1 MVSKSLCTG
10 HSCRFVVRPNR
21 SLTPRQQ
28 KVFFLFMCVVVLG
41 IAGAFAIRGF
51 WPVLPFAGLEIAV
64 LAYALWHCA
73 RSGMLTEVIS
83 VAPDR
88 ISVDKGHRHLAR
100 VWETPLAWAQI
111 RLDRSGRDWYPSR
124 LVIRS
129 HGKELQLGSFL
140 NEDERQRLA
149 TELRRA
155 VAGFA
160 VRGWHRSASPS

>member
-1 MVSKSLCTG
+1 MVSKSLCAG
-10 HSCRFVVRPNR
+10 ESCQFVVRPNR

-28 KVFFLFMCVVVLG
+28 RAFFLFMCTIVLG
-41 IAGAFAIRGF
+41 IASAFAVRGF

-73 RSGMLTEVIS
+73 RSGAVTEVIC
-83 VAPDR
+83 VAPDH
-88 ISVDKGHRHLAR
+88 ISVDRGCGHLAR
-100 VWETPLAWAQI
+100 VWETPLVWAQV

-129 HGKELQLGSFL
+129 HGKEVQLGSFL

-149 TELRRA
+149 VELRG
-155 VAGFA
+155 VVTGFA
-160 VRGWHRSASPS
+160 VRGCHRSASQS